1 MSNPSQR
8 VQTAFTRKNQYC
20 GRINRTIG
28 THIHKTAPLYDSGE
42 ADSFLY
48 YVMPYVVGESLRQ
61 KLNREKQLSRGP
73 HDFDHAFKLTGPEAK
88 VDGRIAAAQVRGGMA
103 DFGDNLPVTESGD
116 DLGSYPTIFWLR
128 RQPMK

>member
-1 MSNPSQR
+1 MGP
-8 VQTAFTRKNQYC
+8 TFIKA
-20 GRINRTIG
+20 
-28 THIHKTAPLYDSGE
+28 APLYDSGE

-48 YVMPYVVGESLRQ
+48 HMMPYVEGESLRQ
-61 KLNREKQLSRGP
+61 KLNREKQLSMGP

-116 DLGSYPTIFWLR
+116 DLWLLSHNFLAS
-128 RQPMK
+128 PPGL